1 MHPLVTRTD
10 STTVILPPRLL
21 PPAAY
26 YRLAASFPRAVIDW
40 SGRFDR
46 TDKATHRFEIAD
58 TRGRLMLTV
67 PIAKPAPGAKWADV
81 TLSDHGRW
89 QETLP
94 TALESAYGRTP
105 FFEFYADRFIPLIS
119 TAGSATRLIDFA
131 SALDAQ
137 VRDIL
142 TLPAHTLVHTAVAP
156 QEGVRMTVSACDG
169 CGTGAPVGQA
179 MAVDSV
185 GPYWQ
190 VRQDRFGFIPGLSI
204 LDLIFNLGPEAP
216 LLLR

>member
-1 MHPLVTRTD
+1 MHPLVTHTD

-46 TDKATHRFEIAD
+46 TDKTTHRFEIAD

-131 SALDAQ
+131 AALDAQ

-142 TLPAHTLVHTAVAP
+142 TLPAHTLVHTPVAP
-156 QEGVRMTVSACDG
+156 QEGVRMTPSAWDS
-169 CGTGAPVGQA
+169 CGTGASVGQA